1 MDDFG
6 IYRET
11 DIMGIYLVYHTS
23 QHNFPATT
31 DNRWEAGLCCET
43 SFPEMKSLWILS
55 MQF

>member
-1 MDDFG
+1 MDIFG

-11 DIMGIYLVYHTS
+11 DIVDIYLVYHTS

-31 DNRWEAGLCCET
+31 DNRWEAGLCYET
-43 SFPEMKSLWILS
+43 SFPEMKSVWILS

>member
-31 DNRWEAGLCCET
+31 DNRWEAGLCYET

>member
-1 MDDFG
+1 MDIFG

-11 DIMGIYLVYHTS
+11 DIVSIYLVYHTS

-31 DNRWEAGLCCET
+31 DNGWEAGLCYET